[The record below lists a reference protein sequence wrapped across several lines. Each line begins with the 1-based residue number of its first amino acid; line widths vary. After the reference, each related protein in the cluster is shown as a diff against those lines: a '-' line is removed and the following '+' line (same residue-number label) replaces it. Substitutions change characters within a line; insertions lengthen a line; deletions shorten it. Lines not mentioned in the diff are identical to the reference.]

1 MRHAPARPALPMID
15 CDAVMRQLW
24 DFLDGELPPE
34 RLAMIED
41 HVRLCGRCRPHA
53 DFERAFKT
61 ALRAAHRNEE
71 ASATLGRRV
80 RDSLLAQGFEDP
92 R

>member
-1 MRHAPARPALPMID
+1 MID

-34 RLAMIED
+34 RMAMIEE
-41 HVRLCGRCRPHA
+41 HVKLCDCCRPDVA
-53 DFERAFKT
+53 FERSFKS
-61 ALRAAHRNEE
+61 ALRAAHRIGG
-71 ASATLGRRV
+71 APATLGGRV
-80 RDSLLAQGFEDP
+80 RNALRAQGFEVP

>member
-1 MRHAPARPALPMID
+1 MID

-34 RLAMIED
+34 RLAMIEE
-41 HVRLCGRCRPHA
+41 HVRLCDRCRPHA
-53 DFERAFKT
+53 DFERSFKR
-61 ALRAAHRNEE
+61 ALRAAHRDDGAP
-71 ASATLGRRV
+71 ASLGQRV
-80 RDSLLAQGFEDP
+80 RESLRAAGFGDP